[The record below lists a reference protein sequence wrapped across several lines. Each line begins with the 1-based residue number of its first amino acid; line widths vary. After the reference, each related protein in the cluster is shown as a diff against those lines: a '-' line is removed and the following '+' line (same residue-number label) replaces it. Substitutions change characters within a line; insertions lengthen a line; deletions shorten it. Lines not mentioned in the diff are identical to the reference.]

1 MYPECFDGSVGCFED
16 YTYHITLD
24 PKVKPVVHAPRRVP
38 LELVDKLNFE
48 LNEMEKNGVI
58 KKVTKPTDWVNSI
71 VIREKP
77 NGRLRLCLDPKDLNE
92 AIMRDHYPTP
102 TLEEI
107 TPKFAGAR
115 VFSKIDARNG
125 YWNVKLDDE
134 SSYLTTFNTPSGRYR
149 FLRMPFDALSKGLG
163 AVLLQENK
171 PIAFASKALTPAESR
186 YANIERELLAV
197 VYGCEKF
204 HTYLYGRQFVVE
216 SDHRPLE
223 QIRKKN
229 LDMAPPRLQRML
241 LRLQPYDCII
251 KYKPGKEMGIADTLS
266 RLSPREGDEIP
277 GMQVKIH
284 HLVEFLPVEL
294 QQIKDET
301 AKDGTLQ
308 ILTEQVMQGWPDSIK
323 KTQQAIKPYWNN
335 RDDISIQEGV
345 LLLGSRIIIPKSL
358 RQKILQKIHSGH
370 QGMEKCKLR
379 AKSCVY
385 WPGIYKEIENMVASC
400 CACKKFQNSQQKEPM
415 IPSEVPP
422 RPWHTVSADLFKVN
436 NFWYIVIADYYSKF
450 PFVKKLNNLTATTV
464 VNVVR
469 SIFSEQG
476 IPEILICDNGT
487 QFTSAQFQDLA
498 KRYGFRV
505 VTSSPYYPKGH
516 GFIERQVQ
524 TVKKILLKCKESGTD
539 PSLALL
545 SLRSTPLSATLKSP
559 AELLNGRM
567 FKTTLPVKIHP
578 PNDWHETRDLLLTQ
592 QKKQVNLYNRDSKE
606 KPNLFQ
612 NQAVQVQDP
621 LIKTWSPARVVG
633 FGPTPRSYITED
645 ESGVQIRRNRQLIK
659 PDIQKT
665 PGPTSPAAV
674 KDNQS
679 EKTNVEIPDRPEVR
693 TRSGRIIK
701 KPDRLM

>member
-1 MYPECFDGSVGCFED
+1 M
-16 YTYHITLD
+16 LQ
-24 PKVKPVVHAPRRVP
+24 
-38 LELVDKLNFE
+38 VDA
-48 LNEMEKNGVI
+48 
-58 KKVTKPTDWVNSI
+58 S
-71 VIREKP
+71 
-77 NGRLRLCLDPKDLNE
+77 
-92 AIMRDHYPTP
+92 
-102 TLEEI
+102 
-107 TPKFAGAR
+107 
-115 VFSKIDARNG
+115 
-125 YWNVKLDDE
+125 
-134 SSYLTTFNTPSGRYR
+134 
-149 FLRMPFDALSKGLG
+149 SKGLG
-163 AVLLQENK
+163 AVLLQENR

-223 QIRKKN
+223 QNQKKN

-251 KYKPGKEMGIADTLS
+251 KYKPGKEMVIANTLS

-284 HLVEFLPVEL
+284 HLVEFSPVEL

-301 AKDGTLQ
+301 AKDRTLQ
-308 ILTEQVMQGWPDSIK
+308 ILSEQVMQGWPDSIK
-323 KTQQAIKPYWNN
+323 KTQQEIKPYWNN

-345 LLLGSRIIIPKSL
+345 ILLGSRIIVPKLL
-358 RQKILQKIHSGH
+358 RQKIMQEIHSGH

-385 WPGIYKEIENMVASC
+385 WPGIYKEIENLVASC
-400 CACKKFQNSQQKEPM
+400 CACKKFQNSLQKEPM
-415 IPSEVPP
+415 IPSEVAP
-422 RPWHTVSADLFKVN
+422 RPWHTVSANLFKVN
-436 NFWYIVIADYYSKF
+436 NFWYIVITDYYSKF
-450 PFVKKLNNLTATTV
+450 PFVKKSNNLTATTV

-476 IPEILICDNGT
+476 IPETLICDNGT
-487 QFTSAQFQDLA
+487 LA

-505 VTSSPYYPKGH
+505 VNSSPYYPKGH

-592 QKKQVNLYNRDSKE
+592 QKKQKS
-606 KPNLFQ
+606 
-612 NQAVQVQDP
+612 
-621 LIKTWSPARVVG
+621 
-633 FGPTPRSYITED
+633 
-645 ESGVQIRRNRQLIK
+645 
-659 PDIQKT
+659 
-665 PGPTSPAAV
+665 
-674 KDNQS
+674 QS
-679 EKTNVEIPDRPEVR
+679 I
-693 TRSGRIIK
+693 
-701 KPDRLM
+701 